1 MDVIWNFYMTD
12 TMNIIDIGA
21 AGGLDP
27 LFEPIKKF
35 HKSNVYLFEPNLNEY
50 KQLKKK
56 YLSDE
61 MVKIYNFAISNSIKK
76 KKFFNLSSCS
86 SLKYRELFKKNKITN
101 TIVKTE
107 TIDNLVKNKIIKFP
121 DIVKLDVEGSEN
133 DILQGMN
140 KTLKNGLLCL
150 KTEFSFQ
157 GDEKNDVEGNGFSSI
172 NKVMLKNNFIL
183 AGICHY
189 DTLTCNVWGGDL
201 LYLKNPEDSM
211 FKNDKKK
218 YFKLLN
224 ICYMLNRINFVKNS
238 YKIYKKKF
246 SDKEKK
252 IIEKYFND
260 FFLFGKKSFYF
271 PKISRIFFLLS
282 LFFMGPNY
290 TCKSAPKVNQLNGLK
305 KAYFKSYKKN
315 KLF

>member
-1 MDVIWNFYMTD
+1 
-12 TMNIIDIGA
+12 
-21 AGGLDP
+21 
-27 LFEPIKKF
+27 
-35 HKSNVYLFEPNLNEY
+35 
-50 KQLKKK
+50 
-56 YLSDE
+56 
-61 MVKIYNFAISNSIKK
+61 
-76 KKFFNLSSCS
+76 
-86 SLKYRELFKKNKITN
+86 
-101 TIVKTE
+101 
-107 TIDNLVKNKIIKFP
+107 
-121 DIVKLDVEGSEN
+121 
-133 DILQGMN
+133 MN
-140 KTLKNGLLCL
+140 KTLKNSLLCL

-211 FKNDKKK
+211 FKNDKRK

-246 SDKEKK
+246 SENEKK

-260 FFLFGKKSFYF
+260 FFLFGKNLFIFQKYRESFFIKSFLWDQ
-271 PKISRIFFLLS
+271 IIL
-282 LFFMGPNY
+282 
-290 TCKSAPKVNQLNGLK
+290 VNPPQK
-305 KAYFKSYKKN
+305 
-315 KLF
+315 